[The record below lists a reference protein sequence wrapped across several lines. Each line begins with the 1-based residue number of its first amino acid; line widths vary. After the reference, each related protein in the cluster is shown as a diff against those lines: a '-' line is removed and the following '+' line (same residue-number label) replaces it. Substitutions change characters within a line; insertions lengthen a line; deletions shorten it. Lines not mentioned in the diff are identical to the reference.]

1 MRLETM
7 ANAHTPLRSVFLGLG
22 AMTPDNI
29 VTNAQLA
36 TMVDTSDEWIVART
50 GIEQRAIA
58 GPLETTATLATE
70 ASRRALSDAG
80 IDASEIDLII
90 CATATPD
97 RTFPATAT
105 LIQSALG
112 VPVCI
117 AFDVQAVC
125 SGFVYA
131 MGIAD
136 AMLQAGQGR
145 TALVIGAETFSR
157 ILDWSDRTTCV
168 LFGDGAGAAILRS
181 MPLSQAGGRGVLAH
195 SLRADGRQ
203 ADLLYV
209 DGGASS
215 GGRIGKLRMQGQAV
229 FRHAVGNISEA
240 IAACC
245 QKAGVSVDD
254 VDWFVPHKANKRI
267 LDGVARRLGL
277 PDEKVIVTVNLHGN
291 TSAASVPLAFD
302 LARKDGRIKAGD
314 LVLLEAMGG
323 GFTWG
328 ATLLRV

>member
-1 MRLETM
+1 VTISSTARRTL
-7 ANAHTPLRSVFLGLG
+7 FLGLG
-22 AMTPDNI
+22 AMTPSNI

-36 TMVDTSDEWIVART
+36 TMVDTSDEWITART

-58 GPLETTATLATE
+58 GPLDTTKTLAVE
-70 ASRRALSDAG
+70 ASKRALEDAG
-80 IDASEIDLII
+80 VDATEIDLII

-97 RTFPATAT
+97 QTFPATAT
-105 LIQSALG
+105 LIQAELG
-112 VPVCI
+112 IPVCI

-131 MGIAD
+131 MTIAD
-136 AMLQAGQGR
+136 AMLQAGQGT

-168 LFGDGAGAAILRS
+168 LFGDGAGAAVLRS
-181 MPLSQAGGRGVLAH
+181 VPANDAGDKGLLAH
-195 SLRADGRQ
+195 ALRADGRQ

-209 DGGASS
+209 DGGASK
-215 GGRIGKLRMQGQAV
+215 GGRIGKLKMQGQAV

-245 QKAGVSVDD
+245 ENAGVSVDD
-254 VDWFVPHKANKRI
+254 VDWFVPHQANKRI
-267 LDGVARRLGL
+267 LDGVARRMGL
-277 PDEKVIVTVNLHGN
+277 PDEKVIVSVNLHGN

-302 LARKDGRIKAGD
+302 LARRDGRIKKGD

-328 ATLLRV
+328 ASLLRL

>member
-1 MRLETM
+1 MVGLAPR
-7 ANAHTPLRSVFLGLG
+7 LRSVFLGLG
-22 AMTPDNI
+22 AMTPSN
-29 VTNAQLA
+29 VVSNSELA
-36 TMVDTSDEWIVART
+36 TMVDTSDDWIVART
-50 GIEQRAIA
+50 GIKQRAIA
-58 GPLETTATLATE
+58 GPLETTTTLAVA
-70 ASRRALSDAG
+70 ASHRALLDAG
-80 IDASEIDLII
+80 IDASQIDLIV
-90 CATATPD
+90 CATSTPD

-105 LIQSALG
+105 LIQAELG
-112 VPVCI
+112 IPVCI

-131 MGIAD
+131 MTIAD
-136 AMLQAGQGR
+136 AMLQAGQGT

-168 LFGDGAGAAILRS
+168 LFADGAGAAILRA
-181 MPLSQAGGRGVLAH
+181 MPESEAGDKGVLAH
-195 SLRADGRQ
+195 ALRADGRQ

-209 DGGASS
+209 DGGASQ
-215 GGRIGKLRMQGQAV
+215 GGRIGKLKMQGQAV

-240 IAACC
+240 IKACC
-245 QKAGVSVDD
+245 EKAGVSVDD
-254 VDWFVPHKANKRI
+254 VDWFVPHQANIRI

-277 PDEKVIVTVNLHGN
+277 PEHKVITTVSQHGN

-302 LARKDGRIKAGD
+302 VARRDGRIKSGD

-328 ATLLRV
+328 ASLLRV

>member
-1 MRLETM
+1 MI
-7 ANAHTPLRSVFLGLG
+7 APQTPLRSVFMGLG
-22 AMTPDNI
+22 AVTPSNI

-36 TMVDTSDEWIVART
+36 EMVDTSDEWIVART
-50 GIEQRAIA
+50 GITQRAIA
-58 GPLETTATLATE
+58 GPLETTMTLGTE
-70 ASRRALSDAG
+70 AARRALVDSG

-105 LIQSALG
+105 LIQAQLG
-112 VPVCI
+112 IPVAI

-131 MGIAD
+131 MTIAD
-136 AMLQAGQGR
+136 AMLMAGQGT

-157 ILDWSDRTTCV
+157 IMDWSDRTTCV
-168 LFGDGAGAAILRS
+168 LFADGAGAAVLRAV
-181 MPLSQAGGRGVLAH
+181 PAAEAGNKGLLAH
-195 SLRADGRQ
+195 ALRADGRQ

-209 DGGASS
+209 DGGPSQ
-215 GGRIGKLRMQGQAV
+215 GGRIGKLKMQGQAV

-240 IAACC
+240 INACC
-245 QKAGVSVDD
+245 ERAGVSVDD
-254 VDWFVPHKANKRI
+254 IDWFVPHQANIRI
-267 LDGVARRLGL
+267 LEGVARRLGL
-277 PDEKVIVTVNLHGN
+277 PEQKVVTTVALHGN

-302 LARKDGRIKAGD
+302 VARRDGRIKSGD

-328 ATLLRV
+328 ASLLRV

>member
-1 MRLETM
+1 MS
-7 ANAHTPLRSVFLGLG
+7 AQAPLRSVFLGLG
-22 AMTPDNI
+22 AMTPANI
-29 VTNAQLA
+29 VTNEQLA

-50 GIEQRAIA
+50 GIQQRAIA
-58 GPLETTATLATE
+58 GPLETTMTLATE
-70 ASRRALSDAG
+70 ACRRALADSG
-80 IDASEIDLII
+80 VEASEIDLII

-105 LIQSALG
+105 LIQAELG
-112 VPVCI
+112 IPVAI

-131 MGIAD
+131 MTIAD
-136 AMLQAGQGR
+136 AMLQAGQGT

-157 ILDWSDRTTCV
+157 IMDWSDRTTCV
-168 LFGDGAGAAILRS
+168 LFADGAGD
-181 MPLSQAGGRGVLAH
+181 RGLLAH
-195 SLRADGRQ
+195 ALRADGRQ

-209 DGGASS
+209 NGGASQ
-215 GGRIGKLRMQGQAV
+215 GGRVGKLKMQGQAV

-240 IAACC
+240 IKACC
-245 QKAGVSVDD
+245 AKAGVSVDD
-254 VDWFVPHKANKRI
+254 VDWFVPHQANIRI

-277 PDEKVIVTVNLHGN
+277 DEHKVITTVAQHGN

-302 LARKDGRIKAGD
+302 VARRDGRIKTGD

-328 ATLLRV
+328 ASLLRV

>member
-1 MRLETM
+1 MV
-7 ANAHTPLRSVFLGLG
+7 ASTPRLRSVFLGLG
-22 AMTPDNI
+22 AMTPANI

-50 GIEQRAIA
+50 GIQQRAIA
-58 GPLETTATLATE
+58 GPLETTTTLAVE
-70 ASRRALSDAG
+70 ASRRAMLDAG
-80 IDASEIDLII
+80 IDATEIDLIV

-105 LIQSALG
+105 LIQAELG
-112 VPVCI
+112 IPVCI

-131 MGIAD
+131 MTIAD
-136 AMLQAGQGR
+136 AMLQAGQGT
-145 TALVIGAETFSR
+145 TALVLGAETFSR

-168 LFGDGAGAAILRS
+168 LFADGAGAAILRS
-181 MPLSQAGGRGVLAH
+181 MPLEEAGDRGLLAH
-195 SLRADGRQ
+195 ALRADGRQ

-209 DGGASS
+209 DGGASQ
-215 GGRIGKLRMQGQAV
+215 GARIGKLKMQGQAV

-240 IAACC
+240 IKSCC
-245 QKAGVSVDD
+245 EKAGVSVDD
-254 VDWFVPHKANKRI
+254 VDWFVPHQANIRI

-277 PDEKVIVTVNLHGN
+277 PEHKVITTVAQHGN

-302 LARKDGRIKAGD
+302 VARQDGRIKPGD

>member
-1 MRLETM
+1 MVSAM
-7 ANAHTPLRSVFLGLG
+7 APLRSVLLGLG
-22 AMTPDNI
+22 AMTPSNV
-29 VTNAQLA
+29 VTNAELA

-50 GIEQRAIA
+50 GIEQRAVA
-58 GPLETTATLATE
+58 GPLETTKTLAVE
-70 ASRRALSDAG
+70 ATHRALKDAG
-80 IDASEIDLII
+80 IEAAEIDLII
-90 CATATPD
+90 CATSTPD
-97 RTFPATAT
+97 LTFPATAT
-105 LIQSALG
+105 LIQAELG
-112 VPVCI
+112 IPVCI

-131 MGIAD
+131 MTIAD
-136 AMLQAGQGR
+136 AMLQAGQGT

-181 MPLSQAGGRGVLAH
+181 MPAAEAGTRGVLAH
-195 SLRADGRQ
+195 ALRADGRQ
-203 ADLLYV
+203 ADLLFV
-209 DGGASS
+209 DGGPSN
-215 GGRIGKLRMQGQAV
+215 GGRIGKLKMQGQAV

-240 IAACC
+240 IQACC
-245 QKAGVSVDD
+245 AKAGVSVDE
-254 VDWFVPHKANKRI
+254 VDWFVPHQANKRI

-277 PDEKVIVTVNLHGN
+277 PEEKVIVTVNLHGN

-302 LARKDGRIKAGD
+302 AARRDGRIKSGD

>member
-1 MRLETM
+1 MSDAYVPRRTL
-7 ANAHTPLRSVFLGLG
+7 FLGLG
-22 AMTPDNI
+22 AMTPANI
-29 VTNAQLA
+29 VSNAQLA
-36 TMVDTSDEWIVART
+36 TMVDTSDEWITART

-58 GPLETTATLATE
+58 GPLETTKSLAVE
-70 ASRRALSDAG
+70 AAKRALTDAG
-80 IDASEIDLII
+80 IDATEIDLII

-97 RTFPATAT
+97 MTFPSTAT
-105 LIQSALG
+105 LVQAQLG
-112 VPVCI
+112 IPVCI

-131 MGIAD
+131 MTVAD
-136 AMLQAGQGR
+136 AMLQAGQGT

-157 ILDWSDRTTCV
+157 ILDWSDRATCV
-168 LFGDGAGAAILRS
+168 LFGDGAGAAVLRS
-181 MPLSQAGGRGVLAH
+181 VPAHEAGDRGLLAH
-195 SLRADGRQ
+195 TLRADGRH
-203 ADLLYV
+203 AELLYV
-209 DGGASS
+209 DGGPSK

-245 QKAGVSVDD
+245 AKAGVSVNDI
-254 VDWFVPHKANKRI
+254 DWFVPHQANKRI
-267 LDGVARRLGL
+267 LDGVARKMGL
-277 PDEKVIVTVNLHGN
+277 AEEKVIISVHLHGN

-302 LARKDGRIKAGD
+302 LARRDGRIKDGD

-328 ATLLRV
+328 ASLLRV

>member
-1 MRLETM
+1 MSP
-7 ANAHTPLRSVFLGLG
+7 A
-22 AMTPDNI
+22 NI

-58 GPLETTATLATE
+58 GPLETTTTLAVE
-70 ASRRALSDAG
+70 ASKRALVDAG
-80 IDASEIDLII
+80 IDASQIDLIV
-90 CATATPD
+90 CATSTPD

-105 LIQSALG
+105 LIQAQLG
-112 VPVCI
+112 IPVCI

-131 MGIAD
+131 MTIAD
-136 AMLQAGQGR
+136 AMLKAGQGT

-168 LFGDGAGAAILRS
+168 LFADGAGAAILQS
-181 MPLSQAGGRGVLAH
+181 MPEHEAGDRGVLAH
-195 SLRADGRQ
+195 ALRADGRQ
-203 ADLLYV
+203 ADLLFV
-209 DGGASS
+209 DGGASQ
-215 GGRIGKLRMQGQAV
+215 GARVGKLKMQGQAV

-240 IAACC
+240 INACC
-245 QKAGVSVDD
+245 EKAGVRVEDI
-254 VDWFVPHKANKRI
+254 DWFVPHQANIRI
-267 LDGVARRLGL
+267 LEGVARRLGL
-277 PDEKVIVTVNLHGN
+277 AEHKVITTVSQHGN

-302 LARKDGRIKAGD
+302 VARREGRIKSGD